1 MSVGNRAARGAMWSV
16 GASTGTRL
24 IGLVGTLFMTG
35 LLNPDVVGEVNSA
48 LVIGQT
54 ANWLSSW
61 GFNQYMI
68 VHGVKGDEQTFHVS
82 VMNFVLGFIGLCAV
96 AGTGA
101 LFAPV
106 FHAPHLTDYLPGLTL
121 SILIRRIG
129 AVPDKVLARELRFR
143 ELAIANGLADLAYT
157 LTAIGLAATTRLG
170 GQAIVI
176 GNIVQS
182 TVATG
187 LIFRATGLGWFKPTR
202 WRWQRVR
209 EIVRFGGPLGVAQL
223 FDFGTRYWDNLAFG
237 TFFGQA
243 EVGLYNMA
251 YNLADIPAV
260 QVGEQIS
267 SVLLPAMA
275 SLEVK
280 DRQAAL
286 IRSTALMSIVVFPLA
301 VGLGVIAPTL
311 IRAVLND
318 KWQGVAPLLVV
329 LSVLSVVRPMG
340 WGVTAYLSAF
350 SRTRTIMLLQA
361 LKLVLLF
368 GCMFAFASLGP
379 LWTAGA
385 VGLAFGTQSLV
396 AIGLVIVSDG
406 VPAGPIVGAVVR
418 PLAACAGMA
427 AAVVGVRH
435 GLLAVGVEAALV
447 RLPIE
452 IAVGAAAYVAGALVV
467 ARSSTRDLLQVLRR
481 ALKRGAT

>member
-1 MSVGNRAARGAMWSV
+1 MWNV
-16 GASTGTRL
+16 GASTGTRV
-24 IGLVGTLFMTG
+24 IGLIGTLFMTG
-35 LLNPDVVGEVNSA
+35 LLNPDVIGEVSSA

-54 ANWLSSW
+54 ANWLSNW

-82 VMNFVLGFIGLCAV
+82 VINLVLGVVGLCAV

-101 LFAPV
+101 VFAPV
-106 FHAPHLTDYLPGLTL
+106 FHAPHLTAYLPGLTL
-121 SILIRRIG
+121 SILIRRFG

-143 ELAIANGLADLAYT
+143 ELAIANGVGDLAYT

-170 GQAIVI
+170 GQAIVL

-182 TVATG
+182 AITTG
-187 LIFRATGLGWFKPTR
+187 LIFRATGLGWFRPTP

-209 EIVRFGGPLGVAQL
+209 EIVRFGIPLGIAQL

-237 TFFGQA
+237 KFFGQA
-243 EVGLYNMA
+243 QVGLYNMA

-275 SLEVK
+275 SLEVE
-280 DRQAAL
+280 DRKTAL
-286 IRSTALMSIVVFPLA
+286 VRSTALMSILVFPLA
-301 VGLGVIAPTL
+301 VGLGVVAPTL
-311 IRAVLND
+311 IGAVLNA

-340 WGVTAYLSAF
+340 WGVTAYLAAC
-350 SRTRTIMLLQA
+350 SRTRTIMGLQA

-368 GCMFAFASLGP
+368 GCMFACSSLGP

-385 VGLAFGTQSLV
+385 VGMAFGVQSLV
-396 AIGLVIVSDG
+396 AIGLITITDG
-406 VPAGPIVGAVVR
+406 VPAWPIVGAVVR
-418 PLAACAGMA
+418 PLAACAVMA
-427 AAVVGVRH
+427 VAVIGVRH
-435 GLLAVGVEAALV
+435 GLLAIGVAQPLIC
-447 RLPIE
+447 LPIE
-452 IAVGAAAYVAGALVV
+452 LIVGGAAYIAAAFVV
-467 ARSSTRDLLQVLRR
+467 ARSSVRDLLQVLRR
-481 ALKRGAT
+481 ALKRG

>member
-1 MSVGNRAARGAMWSV
+1 MWSV
-16 GASTGTRL
+16 GASTGTRV
-24 IGLVGTLFMTG
+24 IGLIGTLFMTG
-35 LLNPDVVGEVNSA
+35 LLNPDVVGEVSSA

-54 ANWLSSW
+54 ANWVSNW

-68 VHGVKGDEQTFHVS
+68 VHGVKGDDQTFHVA
-82 VMNFVLGFIGLCAV
+82 VMNLVLGFVALCAV
-96 AGTGA
+96 AGAGA
-101 LFAPV
+101 VFAPV
-106 FHAPHLTDYLPGLTL
+106 FHAPHLTAYLPGLTL

-129 AVPDKVLARELRFR
+129 AVPDKVLAREMRFR
-143 ELAIANGLADLAYT
+143 ELAIANGLGDLTYT
-157 LTAIGLAATTRLG
+157 LTAIGLAATTTLG

-182 TVATG
+182 TVTTA
-187 LIFRATGLGWFKPTR
+187 LILRATGLGWFRPTA

-209 EIVRFGGPLGVAQL
+209 EIVRFGVPLGLAQL

-237 TFFGQA
+237 KFFGQT

-267 SVLLPAMA
+267 GVLLPAMA
-275 SLEVK
+275 SLDTK
-280 DRQAAL
+280 DRKTAL
-286 IRSTALMSIVVFPLA
+286 IRSTALMSLLVFPLA
-301 VGLGVIAPTL
+301 VGLGVVSPTL
-311 IRAVLND
+311 IGAMLNV
-318 KWQGVAPLLVV
+318 KWQGVAPLLTV

-368 GCMFAFASLGP
+368 GCMFACASLGP

-385 VGLAFGTQSLV
+385 VGLAFGAQSLV
-396 AIGLVIVSDG
+396 AIGLIIVTDD
-406 VPAGPIVGAVVR
+406 VPAWPIVGAVVR
-418 PLAACAGMA
+418 PLAACGAMA
-427 AAVVGVRH
+427 VAVLGARH
-435 GLLAVGVEAALV
+435 GLLAIGVTPALI

-452 IAVGAAAYVAGALVV
+452 VGVGGVTYVAATLVV
-467 ARSSTRDLLQVLRR
+467 SRPAARDLLQVLRR
-481 ALKRGAT
+481 ALKRG